1 MTADRSVGDDDRTTA
16 DRSGT
21 AGDPS
26 GAGADESRSLDDV
39 FAAMLREG
47 TEVTRRPTRSGSTI
61 TVVAATVAT
70 LSTVAGG
77 ATAVALAAIG
87 LSLIGFS
94 LLGARQQLLDLG
106 ALVLFVGIALGAI
119 RGAAVLWV
127 LLGTVAVVL
136 AWDAGG
142 TAMSMGRQLGQEVST
157 VRAELMRT
165 VVGAGVGLV
174 AVGIGYVMYRT
185 ASGGQP
191 VGALVVML
199 LALVFIVSGLRL

>member
-1 MTADRSVGDDDRTTA
+1 MTADRSEPTGDDDRTTT
-16 DRSGT
+16 DRSLT
-21 AGDPS
+21 TEDSAN
-26 GAGADESRSLDDV
+26 ADEGRSIDDV
-39 FAAMLREG
+39 FAAMRRAE
-47 TEVTRRPTRSGSTI
+47 TEVTRRPTRSGTVI
-61 TVVAATVAT
+61 TVVAATMAT
-70 LSTVAGG
+70 LSTLSGG
-77 ATAVALAAIG
+77 ATALAIAAIG

-94 LLGARQQLLDLG
+94 LLVARQRLLDLG
-106 ALVLFVGIALGAI
+106 ALVLFAGIALGAI

-127 LLGTVAVVL
+127 LLGTIAGVL

-142 TAMSMGRQLGQEVST
+142 TAMSMGRQLGREAST

-199 LALVFIVSGLRL
+199 LAIVFIVSGLRL